1 MPQFQIENFSGGL
14 NTANPKHRIRDTEL
28 TQCDNF
34 LFDRLTVG
42 SAKKRAGYIKHNDTE
57 WPEATG
63 LGIRGLIKFFRSKT
77 GVEDLVVAGG
87 TKWGKFNSAGGG
99 SFDDI
104 VFTPALTTNLDTNF
118 VHGLDTA
125 NNDIVIGVNG
135 VDTPK
140 KYEVGFVGGDLSAP
154 AEGAA
159 SVVAVYKEHLF
170 INKVADPNLIVFSRP
185 GVHDVF
191 TTIAG
196 GGSFQVGQN
205 NGDSI
210 TALIP
215 QANRLLVFK
224 NNEIWAIYG
233 EDTETFRNVQLFGT
247 VGCPTQKAVFE
258 LDGVIVFMHSTGSQF
273 GVFSLGRD
281 TFNPQLRFL
290 SGKIQPD
297 LEGETNAGYATSAI
311 GIYKRQIWLAYTK
324 KTASPAETDNSDVFF
339 LSADFGAWSKF
350 SNMPFSTFFTDN
362 KTGTAKLFAGDSTN
376 GFVYELDTG
385 TQDDG
390 TDIVATMKTK
400 YFNFGRID
408 LHKLIN
414 SVQIETDYLQGDNYE
429 ARIVVNDIDGES
441 EELIR
446 TYPDLESTAADIAV
460 THWNPP
466 IAVSH
471 GPTLGI
477 EIVHRN
483 NNDFVVHGLNLD
495 IEFDGD

>member
-14 NTANPKHRIRDTEL
+14 NTSQPKHRIRDTEL
-28 TQCDNF
+28 TACENF
-34 LFDRLTVG
+34 LFDRRTVG
-42 SAKKRAGYIKHNDTE
+42 SAKKRAGYARHNGTE

-77 GVEDLVVAGG
+77 GIEDLVVSGG

-104 VFTPALTTNLDTNF
+104 TFTPALTSDLDTNF
-118 VHGLDTA
+118 VHGVETGGD
-125 NNDIVIGVNG
+125 DILIGVNG
-135 VDTPK
+135 GDVPQKYKAGATGSDLGGTPA
-140 KYEVGFVGGDLSAP
+140 V
-154 AEGAA
+154 A
-159 SVVAVYKEHLF
+159 SVVAIYKEHLF
-170 INKVADPNLIVFSRP
+170 LNNIADPNLVVHSKP
-185 GVHDVF
+185 GDHEDFVV
-191 TTIAG
+191 ANG

-205 NGDSI
+205 KGDSI
-210 TALIP
+210 TAFIP

-224 NNEIWAIYG
+224 NNEVWAVYG
-233 EDTETFRNVQLFGT
+233 EDSETFRNVQLFGH
-247 VGCPTQKAVFE
+247 VGTPVQKSAFE
-258 LDGVIVFMHSTGSQF
+258 LDGVIVFMHSNGSQF

-297 LEGETNAGYATSAI
+297 IEDETSIGYATAAM
-311 GIYKRQIWLAYTK
+311 GVYKRQVWLVYTK
-324 KTASPAETDNSDVFF
+324 TTDSKTTNSDVFF
-339 LSADFGAWSKF
+339 LSADFGSWSKF

-362 KTGTAKLFAGDSTN
+362 KTGTARLFAGDATN
-376 GFVYELDTG
+376 GFVYTLDTG
-385 TQDDG
+385 TQDVA
-390 TDIVATMKTK
+390 TDIVATLKTK

-408 LHKLIN
+408 IHKLIN

-446 TYPDLESTAADIAV
+446 TYPDLESTKADIAV

-466 IAVSH
+466 IAVSR
-471 GPTLGI
+471 GPTMGI

-483 NNDFVVHGLNLD
+483 DNDFVVHGMNLD
-495 IEFDGD
+495 IEFDGE